1 MCDAHV
7 FILVVLSFQTTVFV
21 FGFEVRVAQLELLG
35 RTTLRSALPS
45 SALCSLGLLETVLD
59 QFNQDIVLHPIWR
72 LRASEDVV
80 DHIVNEVVVNV
91 VVKRNNRLAQL
102 HKVKDALFIV
112 VLTLQVVDERL
123 LVSSQTLDDKSLAL
137 LMGKVVLFIVLVAV
151 VILVEFVVA
160 DKLLQGLED
169 FLLISLCVLV
179 VHDLLLALG
188 LHEVTSE
195 KLALLGRN
203 AESIKAALKRNNR
216 DLLLGH
222 EWLKEERH
230 NVAWRKVLFLKP

>member
-1 MCDAHV
+1 M
-7 FILVVLSFQTTVFV
+7 
-21 FGFEVRVAQLELLG
+21 
-35 RTTLRSALPS
+35 
-45 SALCSLGLLETVLD
+45 
-59 QFNQDIVLHPIWR
+59 
-72 LRASEDVV
+72 